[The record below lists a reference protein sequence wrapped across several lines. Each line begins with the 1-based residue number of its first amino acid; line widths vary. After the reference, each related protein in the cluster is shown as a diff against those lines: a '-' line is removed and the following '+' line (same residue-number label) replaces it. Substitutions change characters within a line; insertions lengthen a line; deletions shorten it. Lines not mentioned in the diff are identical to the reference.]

1 MSGTILL
8 VEDNPDDAELTRL
21 ALARL
26 KKQDTRVVHLTD
38 GAQALDYLGDEA
50 RAAQVRFV
58 ILDMKLPKV
67 DGLQVLTKLKS
78 DARTRPIPVVILSS
92 SNRESEIAQCFN
104 SGANSY
110 VVKPVALED
119 YLDKVSAL
127 GRYWDDI
134 NRPLSAR

>member
-38 GAQALDYLGDEA
+38 GAQALDYLSDEA

-92 SNRESEIAQCFN
+92 SNRESEIAQCFD